1 MQIHRKGVNDLK
13 KYVVGVMTCVLLFL
27 LSSVAVL
34 AVAEK
39 NDVLNIK
46 KWGTKEYYVQITEN
60 GKEEPWQGDD
70 GKKHISYW
78 YTMKAYDEKGKEVTV
93 KFFANKNLK
102 LHAFL
107 RVYVNGEYPDKTHGI
122 QSYEEVT
129 MNELPMKAKEKLG
142 VK

>member
-1 MQIHRKGVNDLK
+1 MK
-13 KYVVGVMTCVLLFL
+13 KYVISVITCVLLFL
-27 LSSVAVL
+27 LSSAVVL

-39 NDVLNIK
+39 NDALNIK

-60 GKEEPWQGDD
+60 GKEESWQSDD
-70 GKKHISYW
+70 GETHTSYW
-78 YTMKAYDEKGKEVTV
+78 YTLKAYDEKGKEVNV

-122 QSYEEVT
+122 QSYEEIT
-129 MNELPMKAKEKLG
+129 KNELPMKAKEKLS

>member
-1 MQIHRKGVNDLK
+1 MNDLK

-27 LSSVAVL
+27 LSSVVVF

-39 NDVLNIK
+39 NNVLDIK

-60 GKEEPWQGDD
+60 GKEESTKGED
-70 GKKHISYW
+70 GEMYTLYW
-78 YTMKAYDEKGKEVTV
+78 YTLKAYDDKGKEVTV

-107 RVYVNGEYPDKTHGI
+107 RVYVEGEYDDKTKSI
-122 QSYEEVT
+122 QTYEEVT
-129 MNELPMKAKEKLG
+129 MNELPVKAKEKLG

>member
-1 MQIHRKGVNDLK
+1 MDRKGVIDLK
-13 KYVVGVMTCVLLFL
+13 KYVIGITLFMLLFSV
-27 LSSVAVL
+27 SSMVVL

-39 NDVLNIK
+39 NDSLNIK

-70 GKKHISYW
+70 GEKHTSYW
-78 YTMKAYDEKGKEVTV
+78 YTLKAYDEKGKEVTV

-107 RVYVNGEYPDKTHGI
+107 RVYVNGEYPDKTHKI

-129 MNELPMKAKEKLG
+129 KNELPVKAKEMLG